1 MEINYINYYM
11 PASDYFT
18 ATNYTDYNEQPEY
31 ISFRLLGTGN
41 ISFKQNLTTYFTV
54 IGGGGGGGG
63 GGGDV
68 QAYLTG
74 GGGGAGAGGKISFL
88 TTNNVSYS
96 YVVGT
101 GGAEGTGY
109 HLTNGGNG
117 TDSSVIFTVGEKII
131 AEGGTGGGGAGISGV
146 NPPLGGPGGG
156 LTILGVSAIIT
167 GVSGGGGNGWIDGT
181 LQPPTNPSPAEP
193 GDNQTPTTIE
203 NYPGNSIQVGGGGGG
218 GDWGG
223 GGGGNGTGGSAGS
236 ASSGSNKNGHPGIAY
251 GGGGGGA
258 AKDEANDG
266 GLGEEGA
273 IFVYFAPPPP
283 PPSPPIPNGPGP
295 IQMCNSR
302 FRNCNKFNKNKPGS
316 SGTIVTNQH
325 TKIQKMS
332 TSILFQNHMR
342 NKKWTLKNAPTN
354 VYGQRAGGPHGYGQ
368 PPQNTF

>member
-1 MEINYINYYM
+1 M

-18 ATNYTDYNEQPEY
+18 ATSYTDYNETPAY

-74 GGGGAGAGGKISFL
+74 GGGGAGASGKISFL

-96 YVVGT
+96 YVVGP
-101 GGAEGTGY
+101 GGVKGTGFQ
-109 HLTNGGNG
+109 LTNGGNG
-117 TDSSVIFTVGEKII
+117 TDSSVIFTVGDKII

-146 NPPLGGPGGG
+146 DPPLGGSGGG
-156 LTILGVSAIIT
+156 LTILEVSAIIT

-181 LQPPTNPSPAEP
+181 IQPPTNPSPAEA
-193 GDNQTPTTIE
+193 GNNQDPLTIE
-203 NYPGNSIQVGGGGGG
+203 NYPGNSIPVGGGGGG
-218 GDWGG
+218 GDFGG

-236 ASSGSNKNGHPGIAY
+236 ASSASNKPGKPGIAY

-258 AKDEANDG
+258 AKDVSNDG
-266 GLGEEGA
+266 GLGKEGA

-283 PPSPPIPNGPGP
+283 PPSPPVPQVPIGPGP
-295 IQMCNSR
+295 INFCNSR
-302 FRNCNKFNKNKPGS
+302 FAKCNINKKLGPAYSNGNVTIQGATRAQGMSELIRVQS
-316 SGTIVTNQH
+316 S
-325 TKIQKMS
+325 
-332 TSILFQNHMR
+332 MR
-342 NKKWTLKNAPTN
+342 NAKLVFTNAPVN
-354 VYGQRAGGPHGYGQ
+354 HYGRRAGGPGGYGSS
-368 PPQNTF
+368 PKNTF

>member
-1 MEINYINYYM
+1 M

-63 GGGDV
+63 GGGDI
-68 QAYLTG
+68 QAEKTG
-74 GGGGAGAGGKISFL
+74 GGGGAGASGKISFL
-88 TTNNVSYS
+88 TTNNVPYS

-101 GGAEGTGY
+101 GGAEGSGY

-117 TDSSVIFTVGEKII
+117 TNSSVIFTVGEKII
-131 AEGGTGGGGAGISGV
+131 AEGGTGGGGAGIGGA
-146 NPPLGGPGGG
+146 NPPQGGPGGG

-167 GVSGGGGNGWIDGT
+167 GVSGNGGNGWIDGT
-181 LQPPTNPSPAEP
+181 TWPPTNPSPAEH
-193 GDNQTPTTIE
+193 GTDQSPTTIYT
-203 NYPGNSIQVGGGGGG
+203 YPDISKPVGGGGGG
-218 GDWGG
+218 GYFGG

-236 ASSGSNKNGHPGIAY
+236 SSWNGSSNDPGFPGIAY
-251 GGGGGGA
+251 GGGGGGGGE
-258 AKDEANDG
+258 DGANNG
-266 GLGEEGA
+266 GSGKEGA
-273 IFVYFAPPPP
+273 IFVYFVPPPP
-283 PPSPPIPNGPGP
+283 PPPIPPSPIPSGNGP
-295 IQMCNSR
+295 IQICNSR
-302 FRNCNKFNKNKPGS
+302 FRNCNSFNKNKPGS

-325 TKIQKMS
+325 TKFQKMS

-354 VYGQRAGGPHGYGQ
+354 VFGQRAGGPHGYGQ
-368 PPQNTF
+368 PPKNTF